1 MRDIRSDLEE
11 RAKLVE
17 REAADVRA
25 YFDKKLEQ
33 LKHEHA
39 VRMGELKGELAALNV
54 LMQSEQQRRQNEPQP
69 VEPAQQTPKVA
80 ETIEFQRI
88 GDRIRRLQDE
98 ELAPAARLVRA
109 NEAREG
115 F

>member
-54 LMQSEQQRRQNEPQP
+54 LTQSEQQRMENEPQP
-69 VEPAQQTPKVA
+69 VEPVENAPKVA
-80 ETIEFQRI
+80 ETVELQHI
-88 GDRIRRLQDE
+88 GDRIRRLQDG
-98 ELAPAARLVRA
+98 ELARPVRA
-109 NEAREG
+109 
-115 F
+115 